1 MGLQVAWGQGEK
13 VAVGGGPAWRRGL
26 FGMRMDLGDM
36 GLEWDGDGLGNS
48 IRVGDGEVRT

>member
-13 VAVGGGPAWRRGL
+13 VAVGGGPAWRWGL

-48 IRVGDGEVRT
+48 IRVGDG